1 VKRRFFQTILP
12 SLILVG
18 ILFYLGDYLSLQL
31 KIPRREPY
39 GSVTVRQLYAVK
51 LKNKQT
57 EYMFQPPAQQE
68 CVNSLFPHFGDPP
81 CWYLTRHTRQTVNV
95 DSGAPH
101 FWER

>member
-12 SLILVG
+12 TLILIG
-18 ILFYLGDYLSLQL
+18 IVVYLGDYLSLRYR
-31 KIPRREPY
+31 IPNREPY
-39 GSVTVRQLYAVK
+39 GSITVRELYAVK

-57 EYMFQPPAQQE
+57 EYMYQPPAAQE
-68 CVNSLFPHFGDPP
+68 CVNSLFSHFGDLP
-81 CWYLTRHTRQTVNV
+81 CWYLSRHTRQRVDV